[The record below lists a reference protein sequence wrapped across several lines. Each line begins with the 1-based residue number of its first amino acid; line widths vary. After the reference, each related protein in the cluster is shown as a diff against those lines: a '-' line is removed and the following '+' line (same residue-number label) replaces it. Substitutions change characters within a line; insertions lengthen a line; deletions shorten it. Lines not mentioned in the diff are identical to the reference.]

1 MLIVE
6 NVYGQKQEEKN
17 YVVLTFEMDRN
28 KDMHGT
34 YVYYWIAEI
43 DTANQKDEL
52 EFHPL
57 FLHSFTSSDQVETCC
72 SGKPSLIFALTTESK
87 FDYRVGYLDD
97 LEELR
102 KLVKMNRKN
111 IQTIKK
117 SWPNNYKEEVRV
129 YATPITGSLC
139 ECEMIDEWTNT
150 YKGKVFMPEEAFRIN
165 STFWAKGNNSIIGK
179 DFSGFEYINSDYRT
193 NK

>member
-1 MLIVE
+1 MLIAG
-6 NVYGQKQEEKN
+6 NVYGQSQEKKH

-34 YVYYWIAEI
+34 FVYYWIAEI
-43 DTANQKDEL
+43 DTAKQIHEL
-52 EFHPL
+52 ELHPL
-57 FLHSFTSSDQVETCC
+57 FLHDFTSRDQVDSCC
-72 SGKPSLIFALTTESK
+72 SGKPSLIFAVTSEST
-87 FDYRVGYLDD
+87 FDFSKDYHNN

-102 KLVKMNRKN
+102 KLVKQNRKN

-117 SWPNNYKEEVRV
+117 SWPNNYKEEIRV

-139 ECEMIDEWTNT
+139 ECKMIDDWSST
-150 YKGKVFMPEEAFRIN
+150 YKGKVFMPKEAFKIDR
-165 STFWAKGNNSIIGK
+165 TFWARSEKSLFGK
-179 DFSGFEYINSDYRT
+179 DFSVFEYVNSDYRT